1 MFDSF
6 AGLPL
11 HPLVVHAVVVLLPLA
26 CLGAIAIAIVPR
38 WDAKYGFLVLACAVV
53 AAGAAFVAMKS
64 GNALASRLGFVP
76 TQHQSIAKWVPWLAA
91 LLLIVV
97 AALWWLDRSTHGA
110 RTTLLKV
117 LAGATIVIALVNL
130 GWVIRAGDTGARTI
144 WGTTIDTT
152 TPGGG

>member
-11 HPLVVHAVVVLLPLA
+11 HPLVVHAVVVLLPLT
-26 CLGAIAIAIVPR
+26 CIGAIAIAMVPR
-38 WDAKYGFLVLACAVV
+38 WDAKYGFLVLACAIV
-53 AAGAAFVAMKS
+53 AAGSAFVAMKS
-64 GNALASRLGFVP
+64 GNALASRVGIP

-97 AALWWLDRSTHGA
+97 AALWWLDRRFEGA
-110 RTTLLKV
+110 RSTLLKV